1 MCLIDWTYVII
12 SALCSSFKYVSLN
25 LKNKEANFQKDLV
38 VSDVVPRELFRLKV
52 SPINCVGW
60 CKEA

>member
-1 MCLIDWTYVII
+1 MCLIDWTYVNFRII

-38 VSDVVPRELFRLKV
+38 VSDVVPHELFRLKV
-52 SPINCVGW
+52 SPITV
-60 CKEA
+60 